1 MALRIAGGLLL
12 CLQHKLYAD
21 AIARAYYAVL
31 HTAKA
36 ALAQYNVEPRT
47 HRALNPLFG
56 RHIVI
61 PGLVERH
68 WGSVIGRL
76 ATLRMA
82 ADYNAEMIFSEADAA
97 AASRQADAFANRIRV
112 LLAGIVGAER
122 LQPPPNR
129 TGTARLLDPVGR

>member
-1 MALRIAGGLLL
+1 M
-12 CLQHKLYAD
+12 
-21 AIARAYYAVL
+21 L

-97 AASRQADAFANRIRV
+97 AACRQADAFANRIHA
-112 LLAGIVGAER
+112 LLAGIVASER
-122 LQPPPNR
+122 LQPPPN
-129 TGTARLLDPVGR
+129 